1 MAELSYTLGLD
12 GSGFMASAGRAIG
25 LMGSMELA
33 MQGMERAARALGSSF
48 NEAANMERTATAI
61 GTITKSAQV
70 TTQVM
75 SDLRDLAADTPFEM
89 SDLAPAARALLGA
102 GTAAGTV
109 TDQLRMLGD
118 IAAGADT
125 DLQGLVSVFNQ
136 VRGKGKLTAEEFQQF
151 AERGVAGLREEI
163 AKFKG
168 ISVENVGDALSR
180 GLVSAKD
187 LEGVFQRMTSSGG
200 IAFQAMERQAQT
212 FTGKLS
218 TLSDAWTGLQVA
230 FATPINDALKP
241 IIEDATKLT
250 ETLTPAFEIVGE
262 QIANAIS
269 SAREFMASLQQGTP
283 MVEALGDAFG
293 NLFATLGEFAMIPLG
308 ALKDGMPE
316 IGAAFLL
323 SMQPVGEWLHAR
335 LIQAAYAFGGVLS
348 EMANDAAKV
357 MSGIGNNA
365 MNDLMK
371 SIPDMTGIMRLGADS
386 MFPRSDNADLN
397 DTLSQKA
404 DAAGKQA
411 SEVSLTS
418 QLNQSTDL
426 FAEGMSEIMDGL
438 SSRLDAF
445 LSGGS
450 SEASSTA
457 IADAI
462 SSSFLDRLA
471 SAAATPTMLSVP
483 AGTQSNA
490 PAGSL
495 QSEAALNRLDAI
507 LGELNRLRTE

>member
-1 MAELSYTLGLD
+1 MADLSYTLGLD
-12 GSGFMASAGRAIG
+12 SAGFMSSAGRAIS

-48 NEAANMERTATAI
+48 NEAASMERTATAI

-70 TTQVM
+70 TEQVM
-75 SDLRDLAADTPFEM
+75 SDLRDLAKDTPFEM
-89 SDLAPAARALLGA
+89 TELAPAARALLGA

-109 TDQLRMLGD
+109 SDQLRMLGD
-118 IAAGADT
+118 VAAGADT
-125 DLQGLVSVFNQ
+125 DLGGLVSVFNQ

-168 ISVENVGDALSR
+168 ISVENVADALTR

-218 TLSDAWTGLQVA
+218 TLSDAWTELQVA
-230 FATPINDALKP
+230 FAAPINDALKP
-241 IIEDATKLT
+241 IIEDATKLA
-250 ETLTPAFEIVGE
+250 ETLTPAFEIVGT
-262 QIANAIS
+262 QIAEVITS
-269 SAREFMASLQQGTP
+269 SHEFINSLQQGTP
-283 MVEALGDAFG
+283 LVEALGQSFAD
-293 NLFATLGEFAMIPLG
+293 LFATLGDFAMIPLG

-323 SMQPVGEWLHAR
+323 ALQPVGDWLSAR
-335 LIQAAYAFGGVLS
+335 LIQAAYSFGGVML
-348 EMANDAAKV
+348 EMAQDAMQV
-357 MSGIGNNA
+357 MSGLGNNA
-365 MNDLMK
+365 LNDLMK
-371 SIPDMTGIMRLGADS
+371 SMPDITGMMDLGADW
-386 MFPRSDNADLN
+386 MFPRTDNASLQ

-404 DAAGKQA
+404 DAAGQKA
-411 SEVSLTS
+411 SDISMEARLNDSLS
-418 QLNQSTDL
+418 L
-426 FAEGMSEIMDGL
+426 FAEGMSQIMDGL
-438 SSRLDAF
+438 ATRFDSF

-450 SEASSTA
+450 ETSTA
-457 IADAI
+457 AIAEAV
-462 SSSFLDRLA
+462 SASFLDRLA
-471 SAAATPTMLSVP
+471 AAAATPTMLTVP
-483 AGTQSNA
+483 ASTPANA

>member
-12 GSGFMASAGRAIG
+12 GSGFMASAGRAIS

-118 IAAGADT
+118 ISAGADT

-187 LEGVFQRMTSSGG
+187 LEGVFQRMTSAGG

-269 SAREFMASLQQGTP
+269 SAHEFMASLQEGAPT
-283 MVEALGDAFG
+283 VEALGDAFSG
-293 NLFATLGEFAMIPLG
+293 LFDTISEFAMIPMG

-316 IGAAFLL
+316 IAAAFMLA
-323 SMQPVGEWLHAR
+323 MGPVTEWLSAK
-335 LIQAAYAFGGVLS
+335 LNQAAYSFGGIMQEVLIDS
-348 EMANDAAKV
+348 QEIVA
-357 MSGIGNNA
+357 GIGNNM
-365 MNDLMK
+365 MNDLMHK
-371 SIPDMTGIMRLGADS
+371 AFKYTPLRGTAGFLADT
-386 MFPRSDNADLN
+386 MLPKQELKPTAFE
-397 DTLSQKA
+397 KA
-404 DAAGKQA
+404 DAAGKSAEAIQMDA
-411 SEVSLTS
+411 MAAKSL
-418 QLNQSTDL
+418 DL
-426 FAEGMSEIMDGL
+426 FAEGMGEIMEGF

-445 LSGGS
+445 LGNGNA
-450 SEASSTA
+450 EASTTA

-462 SSSFLDRLA
+462 SSSFIDRLA
-471 SAAATPTMLSVP
+471 TAAATPTMLSVP
-483 AGTQSNA
+483 ANTPANA